1 MIMISETKV
10 DDASVR
16 TFRFGE
22 CYYRTV
28 VSGGVH
34 DRLTHIYLS
43 RGQAEAGHAE
53 VVRELRIES
62 IDGGGSLAELSEL
75 CELTTGLRV
84 TDPDSQGED
93 VWRASESEPCARCQ
107 TVTATAVVGV
117 AWSESF
123 ERLCAACFR
132 AELT

>member
-1 MIMISETKV
+1 MITISETKV
-10 DDASVR
+10 DDALVR

-62 IDGGGSLAELSEL
+62 IDGGGPLAELSEL
-75 CELTTGLRV
+75 CELTTGLGV

-117 AWSESF
+117 AWGESF